1 MDLAPNLVQLP
12 TEECRVRSDKIKKGP
27 ERAPHRSLM
36 RATGLDGSD
45 IEKPIIGVANS
56 YNEFVPGHVHLDE
69 LGEVVKRGITHGG
82 GTPVEFNT
90 IAVDDGIAMG
100 HEGMFASL
108 PSREVIAD
116 SVELQGFAHQFDGL
130 VLLASCDKILPGML
144 MGAARLD
151 LPTVVVTGGPMEA
164 GCFQG
169 ETMDLS
175 TVFESIPKVKEGEM
189 DEEELLDIEKNAC
202 PGAGSCAGM
211 FTANTMGAIAE
222 SMGLSFP
229 FAGTA
234 PARSTQRNNL
244 AHESGK
250 KVVELVKEAK
260 GMKGLLGPDS
270 LRNGLMVGMAL
281 GGSTNMV
288 LHLLAL
294 ANEAGLD
301 FDLDDVAKV
310 GEKTPHLV
318 EMSPAGPHRVG
329 DLHEAGGIPA
339 VMKTMRDRLREEVP
353 VVEGGTVNDRM
364 EKNCEVDREV
374 IRELADPF
382 HRKGSIAVLNGNLAP
397 AGGVVKRTAVDED
410 MLNHEGPAR
419 VFDSEEETVRAI
431 DGGKIEPGDVIVIRY
446 EGPKGGP
453 GMREMLSPTSRVSGG
468 KLAGKVA
475 LITDGR
481 FSGATRGAAIGHVA
495 PEAASGGP
503 LSCVKDGD
511 GIEINIPEGKL
522 ELKLSGEEL
531 EARKGEEN
539 HLAKKRNTYGRKFLA
554 RYSRLVSGAD
564 KGAILE
570 SADPN
575 GGDM

>member
-1 MDLAPNLVQLP
+1 M
-12 TEECRVRSDKIKKGP
+12 RSDKIKKGP
-27 ERAPHRSLM
+27 SRAPHRSLM
-36 RATGLDGSD
+36 RAAGLDAND

-56 YNEFVPGHVHLDE
+56 YNEFVPGHVHLDD
-69 LGEVVKRGITHGG
+69 LAKVVKHGITREG

-151 LPTVVVTGGPMEA
+151 LPTVVVNGGPMEA

-169 ETMDLS
+169 ESMDLS
-175 TVFESIPKVKEGEM
+175 TVFEAVPKVKQGEM
-189 DEEELLDIEKNAC
+189 GEDELLDIEKHAC

-222 SMGLSFP
+222 SMGLSLP

-234 PARSTQRNNL
+234 PAESAERNDI
-244 AHESGK
+244 AFKSGS
-250 KVVELVKEAK
+250 KVVELVKDNRSMREF
-260 GMKGLLGPDS
+260 LTVES
-270 LRNGLMVGMAL
+270 LQNGLRVGMAL

-294 ANEAGLD
+294 ANEADAG
-301 FDLDDVAKV
+301 FDLNDVDKV
-310 GEKTPHLV
+310 GQTTPHLV
-318 EMSPAGPHRVG
+318 EMSPAGPHRVE
-329 DLHEAGGIPA
+329 DLHKAGGVPA
-339 VMKTMRDRLREEVP
+339 VMKEIKGKLIEKVP
-353 VVEGGTVNDRM
+353 VVEDGKISDRLEM
-364 EKNCEVDREV
+364 ECGIDREV
-374 IRELADPF
+374 IRKLSDPV
-382 HRKGSIAVLNGNLAP
+382 HGKGSIAVLSGNLAP
-397 AGGVVKRTAVDED
+397 GGGIVKRTAVDAN
-410 MLNHEGPAR
+410 MLNHEGPAK
-419 VFDSEEETVRAI
+419 VFDSEEESVRAI
-431 DGGKIEPGDVIVIRY
+431 DGGEIVPGDVIVIRY

-453 GMREMLSPTSRVSGG
+453 GMREMLTPTSRISGG
-468 KLAGKVA
+468 DLAGKVA

-495 PEAASGGP
+495 PEAACGGA
-503 LSCVKDGD
+503 LSWVENGD
-511 GIEINIPEGKL
+511 RIKIDINGGKL
-522 ELKLSGEEL
+522 ELKLSEKEL
-531 EARKGEEN
+531 EERKSRKN
-539 HLAKKRNTYGRKFLA
+539 HLAKKTNTHGRKFLA
-554 RYSRLVSGAD
+554 RYSKLVSGTD

-570 SADPN
+570 SGDVN

>member
-1 MDLAPNLVQLP
+1 M
-12 TEECRVRSDKIKKGP
+12 RSDKIKKGP

-45 IEKPIIGVANS
+45 IDKPIIGVANS
-56 YNEFVPGHVHLDE
+56 YNEFVPGHVHLND
-69 LGEVVKRGITHGG
+69 LVKAVKRGISHGG

-130 VLLASCDKILPGML
+130 VVLASCDKILPGML

-164 GCFQG
+164 GCFKG

-175 TVFESIPKVKEGEM
+175 TVFEAVPKVKQGEM
-189 DEEELLDIEKNAC
+189 NEEELLEIEKHAC

-211 FTANTMGAIAE
+211 FTANTMGAISEA
-222 SMGLSFP
+222 MGLSLP
-229 FAGTA
+229 FAGTS
-234 PARSTQRNNL
+234 PARSTQRDNI
-244 AHESGK
+244 AHDSGSK
-250 KVVELVKEAK
+250 AVELVNERRK
-260 GMKGLLGPDS
+260 MSDFLGAENF
-270 LRNGLMVGMAL
+270 RNGLKVGMAL

-294 ANEAGLD
+294 ASEAGVD
-301 FDLDDVAKV
+301 FDLDDVDRV
-310 GEKTPHLV
+310 GKTTPHLV

-339 VMKTMRDRLREEVP
+339 VMTSMKDELSPAVP
-353 VVEGGTVNDRM
+353 VVEGGSVNDRLK
-364 EKNCEVDREV
+364 EGDSPDRSV
-374 IRELADPF
+374 IREFSDPV
-382 HRKGSIAVLNGNLAP
+382 HEKGSIAVVRGSLAP
-397 AGGVVKRTAVDED
+397 GGGIVKRTAVDEG
-410 MLNHEGPAR
+410 MLRHEGPAR
-419 VFDSEEETVRAI
+419 VFDSEEESVEAI
-431 DGGKIEPGDVIVIRY
+431 DAGEIQPGDVIVIRY

-453 GMREMLSPTSRVSGG
+453 GMREMLTPTSRISGG
-468 KLAGKVA
+468 RLAGQVA

-495 PEAASGGP
+495 PEAAAGGP
-503 LSCVKDGD
+503 LSYVDDGD
-511 GIEINIPEGKL
+511 LISIDIPEGKL
-522 ELKLSGEEL
+522 ELNLSSKEL
-531 EARKGEEN
+531 AERKSREAHKD
-539 HLAKKRNTYGRKFLA
+539 KKADAYGRKFLA
-554 RYSRLVSGAD
+554 RYSQLVSGAD

-570 SADPN
+570 SGEPN
-575 GGDM
+575 GGDI

>member
-1 MDLAPNLVQLP
+1 M
-12 TEECRVRSDKIKKGP
+12 RSDKIKKGP

-36 RATGLDGSD
+36 RAAGLDSSD
-45 IEKPIIGVANS
+45 IGKPIIGVANS
-56 YNEFVPGHVHLDE
+56 YNEFVPGHVHLDD
-69 LGEVVKRGITHGG
+69 LGEEVKRGITEGG

-151 LPTVVVTGGPMEA
+151 LPTVVVTGGPMES
-164 GCFQG
+164 GCVKG
-169 ETMDLS
+169 ESMDLS
-175 TVFESIPKVKEGEM
+175 TVFEAVPKVKEGEM
-189 DEEELLDIEKNAC
+189 DEDELLEIEKGAC

-222 SMGLSFP
+222 AMGLSLP

-234 PARSTQRNNL
+234 PAKSAQRNDI
-244 AHESGK
+244 ARKSGE
-250 KVVELVKEAK
+250 KVVELVED
-260 GMKGLLGPDS
+260 GRSMTELLGVKS
-270 LRNGLMVGMAL
+270 LRNGLRVGMSL

-294 ANEAGLD
+294 ANEAGVD
-301 FDLDDVAKV
+301 FDLADVEKV
-310 GEKTPHLV
+310 GQKVPHLV

-329 DLHEAGGIPA
+329 DLHEAGGVPG
-339 VMKTMRDRLREEVP
+339 VMKTLESELVEEVP
-353 VVEGGTVNDRM
+353 VVEGGTVHDRL
-364 EKNCEVDREV
+364 EKGYEVDRKI
-374 IRELADPF
+374 IREYSDPV
-382 HRKGSIAVLNGNLAP
+382 HEKGSIAVLSGNLAP
-397 AGGVVKRTAVDED
+397 YGGIVKRTAVDEN
-410 MLNHEGPAR
+410 MLSHEGKAK
-419 VFDSEEETVRAI
+419 VFDSEEESVKAI
-431 DGGKIEPGDVIVIRY
+431 DAGKIEAGDVIVIRY

-453 GMREMLSPTSRVSGG
+453 GMREMLTPTSRISGG
-468 KLAGKVA
+468 DLAGEVA

-503 LSCVKDGD
+503 LSCVQDGD
-511 GIEINIPEGKL
+511 RIEINITEGRL
-522 ELKLSGEEL
+522 ELKVTEKELKKRKREE
-531 EARKGEEN
+531 K
-539 HLAKKRNTYGRKFLA
+539 HLAKKTNTYGRKFLA
-554 RYSRLVSGAD
+554 RYSGLVSGAD

-570 SADPN
+570 SGDSS
-575 GGDM
+575 GGDI

>member
-1 MDLAPNLVQLP
+1 M
-12 TEECRVRSDKIKKGP
+12 RSDKIKKGQ

-36 RATGLDGSD
+36 RAAGLDGSD
-45 IEKPIIGVANS
+45 IDKPLIGVANS

-100 HEGMFASL
+100 HKGMYASL

-175 TVFESIPKVKEGEM
+175 TVFEAVPKVKRGEM
-189 DEEELLDIEKNAC
+189 DEEELLEIEKHAC

-211 FTANTMGAIAE
+211 FTANTLGAITE
-222 SMGLSFP
+222 SMGLSLP

-234 PARSTQRNNL
+234 PAKSTERNDI
-244 AHESGK
+244 AQESGE
-250 KVVELVKEAK
+250 KVVELVEDNRSMKE
-260 GMKGLLGPDS
+260 LLEVES
-270 LRNGLMVGMAL
+270 LQNGLKVGMAL

-294 ANEAGLD
+294 ANEAGVD
-301 FDLDDVAKV
+301 FDLDEIDKV
-310 GEKTPHLV
+310 GRSTPHLI
-318 EMSPAGPHRVG
+318 EMSPAGPYRVG

-339 VMKTMRDRLREEVP
+339 VMETMRDELRGGVP
-353 VVEGGTVNDRM
+353 VIEGGTVNDRL
-364 EKNCEVDREV
+364 KGGYEVNREV
-374 IRELADPF
+374 IREFSDPV
-382 HRKGSIAVLNGNLAP
+382 HDKGSIAVLSGNLAP
-397 AGGVVKRTAVDED
+397 GGGIVKRTAVDEN
-410 MLNHEGPAR
+410 MLNHEGPAK
-419 VFDSEEETVRAI
+419 VFDSEEESVRAI

-453 GMREMLSPTSRVSGG
+453 GMREMLTPTSRISGG
-468 KLAGKVA
+468 NLAGKVA

-503 LSCVKDGD
+503 LSYLKDGD
-511 GIEINIPEGKL
+511 PIEIDITEGNL
-522 ELKLSGEEL
+522 DVKLS
-531 EARKGEEN
+531 RKEMEDRKKEEN
-539 HLAKKRNTYGRKFLA
+539 NRHKKSNTFGRKFLA

-570 SADPN
+570 SGDSN

>member
-1 MDLAPNLVQLP
+1 M
-12 TEECRVRSDKIKKGP
+12 RSDKIKKGP

-36 RATGLDGSD
+36 RATGLDGND

-56 YNEFVPGHVHLDE
+56 YNEFVPGHVHLDD
-69 LGEVVKRGITHGG
+69 LGEVVKRGITRGG

-144 MGAARLD
+144 IGAARLD
-151 LPTVVVTGGPMEA
+151 LPTVVVNGGPMES
-164 GCFQG
+164 GCLQG
-169 ETMDLS
+169 ESMDLS
-175 TVFESIPKVKEGEM
+175 SVFEAVPKVKQGDMGE
-189 DEEELLDIEKNAC
+189 DELLEIEKHAC

-222 SMGLSFP
+222 SMGLSLP

-234 PARSTQRNNL
+234 PAKSSERNDIAL
-244 AHESGK
+244 KSGS
-250 KVVELVKEAK
+250 KVVELVKDNR
-260 GMKGLLGPDS
+260 GMREFLQVES
-270 LRNGLMVGMAL
+270 LQNGLRVGMAL

-294 ANEAGLD
+294 ANEADTD
-301 FDLDDVAKV
+301 FDLNDVDQV
-310 GEKTPHLV
+310 GQTTPHLV

-339 VMKTMRDRLREEVP
+339 IMKEIRRKMIEGAP
-353 VVEGGTVNDRM
+353 VVEGGKVSDRLEM
-364 EKNCEVDREV
+364 EREIDREV
-374 IRELADPF
+374 IRKFSDPV
-382 HRKGSIAVLNGNLAP
+382 HDKGSIAVLSGNLAP
-397 AGGVVKRTAVDED
+397 GGGIVKRTAVDSN
-410 MLNHEGPAR
+410 MLAHEGPAK
-419 VFDSEEETVRAI
+419 VFDSEEESVKAI
-431 DGGKIEPGDVIVIRY
+431 DSGEIEPGDVIVIRY

-453 GMREMLSPTSRVSGG
+453 GMREMLTPTSRISGG
-468 KLAGKVA
+468 NLAGKVA

-495 PEAASGGP
+495 PEAASGGA
-503 LSCVKDGD
+503 LSCVENGD
-511 GIEINIPEGKL
+511 RIKIDITGGKL
-522 ELKLSGEEL
+522 ELKLSEEEL
-531 EARKGEEN
+531 EERKSREN
-539 HLAKKRNTYGRKFLA
+539 HLENKTNTYGRKFLA
-554 RYSRLVSGAD
+554 KYSKLVSGAD

-570 SADPN
+570 PGDVN